1 MLKLRRIE
9 MVGFKSFSE
18 KGQIVVNDTG
28 VTAIVGPNGCG
39 KSNVSDAIAWVLGEQ
54 SAKSLRGEKMEDVI
68 FNGSRTRAPMGMAEV
83 TITMTETNPAYVAAN
98 PIGGNGNGNGNG
110 HGNGNGNGHGDH
122 AVVDAVVEHIAGPP
136 PGPRD
141 IVVQRRLY
149 RSGESVYL
157 IDGKPCRL
165 RDVHDMFLGTGLGPN
180 SYAIIEQGRVG
191 QLLSSKP
198 MDRRALIEEA
208 AGITKFKAKRKLAES
223 RLEAARLNLSRV
235 NDILAEVDRQ
245 RNSLKRQAGKAR
257 RFIELR
263 DRMRDI
269 LSAVFSTRADMLV
282 HQQETCEAALAS
294 IGDEGRRLETEI
306 ERLNALVRQHRSD
319 VESHEES
326 LTATRTRHAEAE
338 LEHGKAVQRI
348 ERLEDQIRLLEER
361 KTALGEENT
370 RAMDEH
376 ARNQGEQAG
385 RAAQLEELDR
395 ARVGIVESIELVKK
409 EIAQRTE
416 ERVAE
421 ERAIEELRRQQF
433 ELVANE
439 ARFRNEITSRG
450 ELIQRLAMQVE
461 RLEREASEV
470 LELTERIGQQLTAA
484 RDEHIEHTAG
494 MSQLRTRL
502 AETEQ
507 ECVGLKNLHVESV
520 LTTAAAKSN
529 QDAIRNRLQTIGEL
543 AVSRAYSTESVQQF
557 FNHVRGSDWAP
568 LGMLA
573 DFVEVDSNYES
584 IVEGFLRFE
593 LQYVVVQNRADAERA
608 LGIVRD
614 VTKGRLECLVLNGL
628 APDGPDNSPAVEEI
642 PGATPMGSVIRF
654 DDRVRHFASRL
665 RDAYLVETLA
675 DAWEL
680 SGRYPHYRFVARS
693 GEVVQGH
700 VVGWGQQEALG
711 PLALKREIRD
721 LDNKSDAAAR
731 ATANAEEE
739 MARLQELL
747 EESEA
752 LKARLATEL
761 QEIEKTILTMDHRV
775 RTLTTDLSHAESR
788 LTVARSEIGRFA
800 TERVELEGALREAH
814 LKLEGIATS
823 RGALDGD
830 IAQHMSKAE
839 SLRMEIENHR
849 HGLGEIQSQLA
860 VLEERRSST
869 VRELNALRQQA
880 ADLEERGRRAIQQI
894 GEAEQQQAETRHSI
908 TALGETVQMLVIERD
923 KLSVS
928 IVEMAARLEEFR
940 HGLRQ
945 AEFQWDETRELLD
958 TWKDRHTALEIE
970 KTQVDS
976 DLKHL
981 ASSCWSELNETIES
995 VCLKYFEPLPAEEL
1009 DLREQEYKD
1018 IREKMDGM
1026 GAVNMMAVDEY
1037 AEAEQRFDFLS
1048 GQRQDLL
1055 DSIQD
1060 TAQAIEEI
1068 DAVCRKQ
1075 FKEAFEAVN
1084 SGFTEAFIHLFGGGH
1099 GELRLLEGAD
1109 ESDAGV
1115 EIVAQPP
1122 GKKLQ
1127 NVLLLSG
1134 GEKALTA
1141 LALLIA
1147 LFRYRPSP
1155 FCVLDEVDAPLDE
1168 ANVDRFAAMVKEMS
1182 RQTQFIVITHS
1193 KRTMEVASML
1203 YGVTMEEPGISK
1215 IISVRL
1221 NEAPVKAAV
1230 AR

>member
-1 MLKLRRIE
+1 VLKLRRIE

-18 KGQIVVNDTG
+18 KGQIAVNDTG

-68 FNGSRTRAPMGMAEV
+68 FNGSRNRAPMGLAEV
-83 TITMTETNPAYVAAN
+83 TITLTDTNPAYVAAN
-98 PIGGNGNGNGNG
+98 GNGNGSGNGNGNGNG
-110 HGNGNGNGHGDH
+110 TH
-122 AVVDAVVEHIAGPP
+122 AVVEPGPVP
-136 PGPRD
+136 VPGPRD

-149 RSGESVYL
+149 RNGESLYL

-165 RDVHDMFLGTGLGPN
+165 RDVHDMFMGTGLGPN

-208 AGITKFKAKRKLAES
+208 AGVTKFKAKRKLAES

-257 RFIELR
+257 RYIELR
-263 DRMRDI
+263 DRMREV
-269 LSAVFSTRADMLV
+269 LSAVFSTRADMLIR
-282 HQQETCEAALAS
+282 QQETCESALAS
-294 IGDEGRRLETEI
+294 IGDEGKRLEAEI
-306 ERLNALVRQHRSD
+306 ERLNAFVHQHRSE
-319 VESHEES
+319 VESHENS
-326 LTATRTRHAEAE
+326 LTATRARHAEAE
-338 LEHGKAVQRI
+338 LEYGKAVGRI
-348 ERLEDQIRLLEER
+348 ERLEDQIRSLEER
-361 KTALGEENT
+361 KNALAEEGTRIGEELTRNLGEQNV
-370 RAMDEH
+370 RVA
-376 ARNQGEQAG
+376 NLG
-385 RAAQLEELDR
+385 ELDQTR
-395 ARVGIVESIELVKK
+395 IGIVESLELAKT
-409 EIAQRTE
+409 EIAR
-416 ERVAE
+416 RVAE
-421 ERAIEELRRQQF
+421 RQAEELSIEGLRRQQI
-433 ELVANE
+433 EMVANE

-450 ELIQRLAMQVE
+450 ELIQRLAMQIE

-470 LELTERIGQQLTAA
+470 QELKERIGQQLTAA
-484 RDEHIEHTAG
+484 RNEHLEHQSG
-494 MSQLRTRL
+494 MSQLRSRL
-502 AETEQ
+502 GETEE
-507 ECVGLKNLHVESV
+507 ECSRLKSLHAESV

-529 QDAIRNRLQTIGEL
+529 LDAIRNRLKTIGDL

-557 FNHVRGSDWAP
+557 FNHVRGSGWQP

-573 DFVEVDSNYES
+573 DFMEVEPNYETV
-584 IVEGFLRFE
+584 VEAFLRYE
-593 LQYVVVQNRADAERA
+593 LQYVVVQNRSDAERV
-608 LGIVRD
+608 LGIVRNI
-614 VTKGRLECLVLNGL
+614 TKGRLECLVLNGDTS
-628 APDGPDNSPAVEEI
+628 AGASESAESI
-642 PGATPMGSVIRF
+642 PGATPMASVIRF
-654 DDRVRHFASRL
+654 NDRVRHFASRL
-665 RDAYLVETLA
+665 RDAYIVESLS

-680 SGRYPHYRFVARS
+680 SGRYPHCRFVAKS
-693 GEVVQGH
+693 GEVVQGY
-700 VVGWGQQEALG
+700 VVGWGQQDELG
-711 PLALKREIRD
+711 PLALKREIRE
-721 LDNKSDAAAR
+721 LDSKADTAAR
-731 ATANAEEE
+731 ETENAEEE
-739 MARLQELL
+739 MARLLDLL

-752 LKARLATEL
+752 LKSRLTSDL

-775 RTLTTDLSHAESR
+775 RTLTTDLSHAENR
-788 LTVARSEIGRFA
+788 WNVARAEIERFSA
-800 TERVELEGALREAH
+800 ERVELENALREAE
-814 LKLEGIATS
+814 LKLAGLAESKQTMDAE
-823 RGALDGD
+823 
-830 IAQHMSKAE
+830 IAQHASRIE
-839 SLRMEIENHR
+839 SVRVEIESKQKE
-849 HGLGEIQSQLA
+849 LAEIQSRLA
-860 VLEERRSST
+860 VLEERRST
-869 VRELNALRQQA
+869 AVRELNTLMAQSSE
-880 ADLEERGRRAIQQI
+880 LEERSRRAVQQI
-894 GEAEQQQAETRHSI
+894 ADADHQQAETRLSI
-908 TALGETVQMLVIERD
+908 ENLGEARNLLVIERD
-923 KLSVS
+923 QLSVS
-928 IVEMAARLEEFR
+928 IVEMAARLEE
-940 HGLRQ
+940 LRQ
-945 AEFQWDETRELLD
+945 GLKEAEFQWDETRKYLD

-981 ASSCWSELNETIES
+981 ASSCWSELNETIET
-995 VCLKYFEPLPAEEL
+995 VCLKFFEPLSAEEL
-1009 DLREQEYKD
+1009 ELREQEYKEV
-1018 IREKMDGM
+1018 REKMDAM

-1037 AEAEQRFDFLS
+1037 AEAEQRFEFLG

-1068 DAVCRKQ
+1068 DSVCRRQ

-1084 SGFTEAFIHLFGGGH
+1084 TGFTEAFITLFGGGH
-1099 GELRLLEGAD
+1099 GELRLLEGTE

-1215 IISVRL
+1215 IVSVRL
-1221 NEAPVKAAV
+1221 NEAPVKAA
-1230 AR
+1230 AS

>member
-9 MVGFKSFSE
+9 MVGFKSFSD
-18 KGQIVVNDTG
+18 KGQIAINDIG

-68 FNGSRTRAPMGMAEV
+68 FNGSRNRAPMGMAEV
-83 TITMTETNPAYVAAN
+83 SITLTDTNPVYVAA
-98 PIGGNGNGNGNG
+98 NGNGNGT
-110 HGNGNGNGHGDH
+110 NGNGTNGNGANGNGLH
-122 AVVDAVVEHIAGPP
+122 EQGPVP
-136 PGPRD
+136 VSGPRD
-141 IVVQRRLY
+141 VVVQRRLY
-149 RSGESVYL
+149 RNGESLYL

-208 AGITKFKAKRKLAES
+208 AGVTKFKAKRKLAES

-257 RFIELR
+257 RYIELR
-263 DRMRDI
+263 DRMREI
-269 LSAVFSTRADMLV
+269 LSAVFSTRADMLIR
-282 HQQETCEAALAS
+282 QQETCEAALAS
-294 IGDEGRRLETEI
+294 IGDEGRKLEAEI
-306 ERLNALVRQHRSD
+306 ERLNALVRQHRTD
-319 VESHEES
+319 VETHENL

-338 LEHGKAVQRI
+338 LEFGKVVGRI

-361 KTALGEENT
+361 KTALSEEG
-370 RAMDEH
+370 
-376 ARNQGEQAG
+376 ARI
-385 RAAQLEELDR
+385 REELTRNMADQNER
-395 ARVGIVESIELVKK
+395 VASLEDLDQTRVGIVQSLDLVKA
-409 EIAQRTE
+409 EIALRTA
-416 ERVAE
+416 ERQAE
-421 ERAIEELRRQQF
+421 EQFIEQLRRQQI
-433 ELVANE
+433 ELVAEE
-439 ARFRNEITSRG
+439 ARIRNEITSRG
-450 ELIQRLAMQVE
+450 ELIQRLSMQIE

-470 LELTERIGQQLTAA
+470 HELIERIGQQLTAA
-484 RDEHIEHTAG
+484 RDEHLEHQSG

-507 ECVGLKNLHVESV
+507 ECIRLKNLHVESV

-529 QDAIRNRLQTIGEL
+529 QDAIRNRLQTIGDL
-543 AVSRAYSTESVQQF
+543 AISRAYSTESVQQF
-557 FNHVRGSDWAP
+557 FNHVRGSGWQP

-573 DFVEVDSNYES
+573 DFMEVEPNYES
-584 IVEGFLRFE
+584 VVEAYLRNE
-593 LQYVVVQNRADAERA
+593 LQYVVVQNRSDAERA
-608 LGIVRD
+608 LGIVRNI
-614 VTKGRLECLVLNGL
+614 TKGKLECLVLNG
-628 APDGPDNSPAVEEI
+628 DNSSYSADSAESI
-642 PGATPMGSVIRF
+642 PGATPMASVIRF
-654 DDRVRHFASRL
+654 NDRVRHFASRL
-665 RDAYLVETLA
+665 RDAYIVESLA

-680 SGRYPHYRFVARS
+680 SGRYPHCRFVAKS

-700 VVGWGQQEALG
+700 VVGWGQQDELG
-711 PLALKREIRD
+711 PLALKREIRE
-721 LDNKSDAAAR
+721 LDRRAEAAVR
-731 ATANAEEE
+731 ETANAEEE
-739 MARLQELL
+739 MARLLDLL
-747 EESEA
+747 EESDA
-752 LKARLATEL
+752 QKARLTSEL

-775 RTLTTDLSHAESR
+775 RTLTTDLSHAQSR
-788 LTVARSEIGRFA
+788 WTVARAEIERFA
-800 TERVELEGALREAH
+800 AERVELETALREAEVQ
-814 LKLEGIATS
+814 LAGIAES
-823 RGALDGD
+823 RNAMDVE
-830 IAQHMSKAE
+830 IAEHTTRNE
-839 SLRMEIENHR
+839 TLRIEIENEQR
-849 HGLGEIQSQLA
+849 SLSEIQSQLA
-860 VLEERRSST
+860 VLEERRST
-869 VRELNALRQQA
+869 AVRELNALLAQSSE
-880 ADLEERGRRAIQQI
+880 LEERAGRAVQQI
-894 GEAEQQQAETRHSI
+894 AEADHQQSETRISI
-908 TALGETVQMLVIERD
+908 ESLGETRSQLVLERD
-923 KLSVS
+923 QLSVA
-928 IVEMAARLEEFR
+928 IVEIAARLD
-940 HGLRQ
+940 GLRLALKE
-945 AEFQWDETRELLD
+945 AEFDWDQTRSYLD

-981 ASSCWSELNETIES
+981 ASTCWSELNETIES
-995 VCLKYFEPLPAEEL
+995 VCLRIFEPLSAADLE
-1009 DLREQEYKD
+1009 LREQEYKEV
-1018 IREKMDGM
+1018 REKMDSM

-1037 AEAEQRFDFLS
+1037 AEAEQRFEFLG

-1060 TAQAIEEI
+1060 TAQAIDEI
-1068 DAVCRKQ
+1068 DSVCRKQ

-1084 SGFTEAFIHLFGGGH
+1084 AGFTEAFIHLFGGGH
-1099 GELRLLEGAD
+1099 GELRLLEGTE

-1168 ANVDRFAAMVKEMS
+1168 ANVDRFAAMVKDMS
-1182 RQTQFIVITHS
+1182 RTTQFIVITHS

-1215 IISVRL
+1215 IVSVRM
-1221 NEAPVKAAV
+1221 NESPVKAA
-1230 AR
+1230 AS

>member
-1 MLKLRRIE
+1 

-18 KGQIVVNDTG
+18 KGQIAVNDNG
-28 VTAIVGPNGCG
+28 ITAIVGPNGCG

-68 FNGSRTRAPMGMAEV
+68 FNGSRNRAPMGMAEV
-83 TITMTETNPAYVAAN
+83 SITLTDTNPAYAAA
-98 PIGGNGNGNGNG
+98 NGNGNGA
-110 HGNGNGNGHGDH
+110 NGNGTNGNGTTVHGLH
-122 AVVDAVVEHIAGPP
+122 EQGPVP
-136 PGPRD
+136 VPGPRD

-149 RSGESVYL
+149 RNGESLYL

-208 AGITKFKAKRKLAES
+208 AGVTKFKAKRKLAES

-257 RFIELR
+257 RYIELR
-263 DRMRDI
+263 DRMREI
-269 LSAVFSTRADMLV
+269 LSAVFSTRADMLI
-282 HQQETCEAALAS
+282 HQQETCEASLAS
-294 IGDEGRRLETEI
+294 IGDEGRRLEADI
-306 ERLNALVRQHRSD
+306 ERLNALVRQHRVD
-319 VESHEES
+319 VESHENS

-338 LEHGKAVQRI
+338 LEYGKAVGRI

-361 KTALGEENT
+361 KAALSEEGARISEELT
-370 RAMDEH
+370 RNMADQNVRV
-376 ARNQGEQAG
+376 AS
-385 RAAQLEELDR
+385 LEELDQTR
-395 ARVGIVESIELVKK
+395 IGIVESLELVKT
-409 EIAQRTE
+409 EIARRTA
-416 ERVAE
+416 ERYAE
-421 ERAIEELRRQQF
+421 EQSIEQLRRQQI
-433 ELVANE
+433 EMVATE

-450 ELIQRLAMQVE
+450 ELIQRLAMQIE

-470 LELTERIGQQLTAA
+470 HELIERIGQQLTAA
-484 RDEHIEHTAG
+484 RDEHLEHQSG
-494 MSQLRTRL
+494 MSQLRSRL
-502 AETEQ
+502 TDTEQ
-507 ECVGLKNLHVESV
+507 ECVRLKNLHVEAV

-529 QDAIRNRLQTIGEL
+529 QDAIRNRLQTIGDL
-543 AVSRAYSTESVQQF
+543 AISRAYSTESVQQF
-557 FNHVRGSDWAP
+557 FNHVRGSNWQP

-573 DFVEVDSNYES
+573 DFMEVETNYES
-584 IVEGFLRFE
+584 VVEAFLRNE
-593 LQYVVVQNRADAERA
+593 LQYVVVQNRSDAERV
-608 LGIVRD
+608 LGIVRNI
-614 VTKGRLECLVLNGL
+614 TKGRLECLVLNG
-628 APDGPDNSPAVEEI
+628 DSSSSSSDSPEAI
-642 PGATPMGSVIRF
+642 PGATPMASVIRF
-654 DDRVRHFASRL
+654 NDRVRHFASRL
-665 RDAYLVETLA
+665 RDAYIVESLA

-680 SGRYPHYRFVARS
+680 SGRYPHCRFVAKS
-693 GEVVQGH
+693 GEVVQGY
-700 VVGWGQQEALG
+700 VVGWGQQDELG
-711 PLALKREIRD
+711 PLALKREIRE
-721 LDNKSDAAAR
+721 LDRKADAAER
-731 ATANAEEE
+731 ETANAEEE
-739 MARLQELL
+739 TARLLDLL
-747 EESEA
+747 EESDA
-752 LKARLATEL
+752 LKARLTSEL

-788 LTVARSEIGRFA
+788 WTVARAEIERFA
-800 TERVELEGALREAH
+800 AERVELETALREAEVQ
-814 LKLEGIATS
+814 LAGLAESKNAMDAEIAEHTT
-823 RGALDGD
+823 RN
-830 IAQHMSKAE
+830 E
-839 SLRMEIENHR
+839 SLRIEIENEQR
-849 HGLGEIQSQLA
+849 SLSEIQSRLA
-860 VLEERRSST
+860 VLEERRST
-869 VRELNALRQQA
+869 AVRELNTLLAQSSE
-880 ADLEERGRRAIQQI
+880 LEERAGRAVQQI
-894 GEAEQQQAETRHSI
+894 AEADHQQSETRLSI
-908 TALGETVQMLVIERD
+908 ENLGETLKQLVLERD
-923 KLSVS
+923 QLSVA
-928 IVEMAARLEEFR
+928 IVEMAARLEELR
-940 HGLRQ
+940 HGLKE
-945 AEFQWDETRELLD
+945 AEFDWDQTREYLA

-995 VCLKYFEPLPAEEL
+995 VCLRCFEPLSAEDLE
-1009 DLREQEYKD
+1009 LREQEYKD
-1018 IREKMDGM
+1018 VREKMDAM

-1037 AEAEQRFDFLS
+1037 AEAEQRFEFLG

-1068 DAVCRKQ
+1068 DSVCRKQ

-1084 SGFTEAFIHLFGGGH
+1084 TGFTEAFIHLFGGGH
-1099 GELRLLEGAD
+1099 GELRLLEGTE

-1168 ANVDRFAAMVKEMS
+1168 ANVDRFAAMVKDMS
-1182 RQTQFIVITHS
+1182 RTTQFIVITHS

-1215 IISVRL
+1215 IVSDRL
-1221 NEAPVKAAV
+1221 NEAPVKAA
-1230 AR
+1230 AS

>member
-1 MLKLRRIE
+1 

-18 KGQIVVNDTG
+18 KGQIAVNDTG

-68 FNGSRTRAPMGMAEV
+68 FNGSRNRAPMGMAEV
-83 TITMTETNPAYVAAN
+83 SITLTDTNPAYVAAN
-98 PIGGNGNGNGNG
+98 GNGNGNGANG
-110 HGNGNGNGHGDH
+110 T
-122 AVVDAVVEHIAGPP
+122 AHIVHEQGPVP
-136 PGPRD
+136 VPGPRD

-149 RSGESVYL
+149 RNGESLYL

-165 RDVHDMFLGTGLGPN
+165 RDVHDMFMGTGLGPN

-208 AGITKFKAKRKLAES
+208 AGVTKFKAKRKLAES

-257 RFIELR
+257 RYIELR
-263 DRMRDI
+263 DRMREI
-269 LSAVFSTRADMLV
+269 LSAVFSTRADMLI
-282 HQQETCEAALAS
+282 HQQEACEASLAS
-294 IGDEGRRLETEI
+294 IGDEGRRLEADI
-306 ERLNALVRQHRSD
+306 ERLNALVRQHRAD
-319 VESHEES
+319 VETHENS
-326 LTATRTRHAEAE
+326 LTATRARHAETE
-338 LEHGKAVQRI
+338 LEYGKVVGRI

-361 KTALGEENT
+361 KTALSEEGARISEELT
-370 RAMDEH
+370 RNMADQNVRI
-376 ARNQGEQAG
+376 AS
-385 RAAQLEELDR
+385 LEELDQTR
-395 ARVGIVESIELVKK
+395 IGIVESLERVKA
-409 EIAQRTE
+409 EIARLTA
-416 ERVAE
+416 ERQAE
-421 ERAIEELRRQQF
+421 EQSIEQLRRQQI
-433 ELVANE
+433 EMVATE

-450 ELIQRLAMQVE
+450 ELIQRLTMQIE

-470 LELTERIGQQLTAA
+470 HELIERIGQQLTAA
-484 RDEHIEHTAG
+484 RDEHLEHQSG

-502 AETEQ
+502 TETEQ
-507 ECVGLKNLHVESV
+507 ECVRLKNLHVESV

-529 QDAIRNRLQTIGEL
+529 QDAIRNRLQTIGDL
-543 AVSRAYSTESVQQF
+543 AISRAYSTESVQQF
-557 FNHVRGSDWAP
+557 FNHVRGSGWQP

-573 DFVEVDSNYES
+573 DFMEVETNYES
-584 IVEGFLRFE
+584 VVEAFLRYE
-593 LQYVVVQNRADAERA
+593 LQYVVVQNRSDAERV
-608 LGIVRD
+608 LGIVRNI
-614 VTKGRLECLVLNGL
+614 TKGRLECLVLNG
-628 APDGPDNSPAVEEI
+628 DDSSNSSDSPEAI
-642 PGATPMGSVIRF
+642 PGATPMASVIRF
-654 DDRVRHFASRL
+654 NDRVRHFANRL
-665 RDAYLVETLA
+665 RDAYIVESLA

-680 SGRYPHYRFVARS
+680 SSRYPHCRFVAKS
-693 GEVVQGH
+693 GEVVQGY
-700 VVGWGQQEALG
+700 VVGWGQQDELG
-711 PLALKREIRD
+711 PLALKREIRE
-721 LDNKSDAAAR
+721 LDKKADTAER
-731 ATANAEEE
+731 ETANAEDE
-739 MARLQELL
+739 MARLLDLL
-747 EESEA
+747 EESDA
-752 LKARLATEL
+752 LKARLSSEL

-788 LTVARSEIGRFA
+788 WTVARAEIERFTA
-800 TERVELEGALREAH
+800 ERVELETALREAEVH
-814 LKLEGIATS
+814 LAGLSESKNVMDAEIAEHTT
-823 RGALDGD
+823 RN
-830 IAQHMSKAE
+830 E
-839 SLRMEIENHR
+839 SLRVEIESEQR
-849 HGLGEIQSQLA
+849 SLSEIQSQLA
-860 VLEERRSST
+860 VLEERRST
-869 VRELNALRQQA
+869 AVRELNTLLAQSSE
-880 ADLEERGRRAIQQI
+880 LEERARRAVQQI
-894 GEAEQQQAETRHSI
+894 SEAGHQQAETRLSI
-908 TALGETVQMLVIERD
+908 EHLGETRNQLVLERD
-923 KLSVS
+923 QLSLA
-928 IVEMAARLEEFR
+928 IVEMAASLEELR
-940 HGLRQ
+940 HGLRE
-945 AEFQWDETRELLD
+945 AEFDWDQTREYLD

-995 VCLKYFEPLPAEEL
+995 VCLRFFEPLSAEDLE
-1009 DLREQEYKD
+1009 LREQEYKEV
-1018 IREKMDGM
+1018 REKMDAM
-1026 GAVNMMAVDEY
+1026 GAVNMMAVEEY
-1037 AEAEQRFDFLS
+1037 AEAEQRFEFLG

-1068 DAVCRKQ
+1068 DSVCRKQ

-1084 SGFTEAFIHLFGGGH
+1084 TGFTEAFIHLFGGGH
-1099 GELRLLEGAD
+1099 GELRLLEGTE

-1168 ANVDRFAAMVKEMS
+1168 ANVDRFAAMVKDMS
-1182 RQTQFIVITHS
+1182 RTTQFIVITHS

-1215 IISVRL
+1215 IVSVRL
-1221 NEAPVKAAV
+1221 NEAPVKAA
-1230 AR
+1230 AS

>member
-1 MLKLRRIE
+1 
-9 MVGFKSFSE
+9 MVGFKSFSD
-18 KGQIVVNDTG
+18 KGQIAVNDSG

-68 FNGSRTRAPMGMAEV
+68 FNGSRNRAPMGMAEV
-83 TITMTETNPAYVAAN
+83 SITLTDTNPVYVAPN
-98 PIGGNGNGNGNG
+98 GNGNGNGNG
-110 HGNGNGNGHGDH
+110 ANGNGTNGNGANGNGLTHVAH
-122 AVVDAVVEHIAGPP
+122 EGPVP
-136 PGPRD
+136 VPGPRD

-149 RSGESVYL
+149 RNGESLYL

-208 AGITKFKAKRKLAES
+208 AGVTKFKAKRKLAES

-257 RFIELR
+257 RYIELR
-263 DRMRDI
+263 DRMREI
-269 LSAVFSTRADMLV
+269 LSAVFSTRADMLMR
-282 HQQETCEAALAS
+282 QQETCETALAS
-294 IGDEGRRLETEI
+294 IGDEGRKLEADI
-306 ERLNALVRQHRSD
+306 ERLNALVRQHRAD
-319 VESHEES
+319 VETHENS
-326 LTATRTRHAEAE
+326 LIATRTRHAEAE
-338 LEHGKAVQRI
+338 LEYGKVVGRI

-361 KTALGEENT
+361 KIALSEESARISEELT
-370 RAMDEH
+370 RNMADH
-376 ARNQGEQAG
+376 NIRVAS
-385 RAAQLEELDR
+385 LEELDQTKF
-395 ARVGIVESIELVKK
+395 GIVQSLDLVKAEITLRTAERQAEEHSIE
-409 EIAQRTE
+409 Q
-416 ERVAE
+416 
-421 ERAIEELRRQQF
+421 LRRQQM
-433 ELVANE
+433 ELVAAE
-439 ARFRNEITSRG
+439 ARCRNEITSRG
-450 ELIQRLAMQVE
+450 ELIQRLIMQIE
-461 RLEREASEV
+461 RLEREATEV
-470 LELTERIGQQLTAA
+470 HELIERIRQQLTAA
-484 RDEHIEHTAG
+484 QDEHLEHQSG

-507 ECVGLKNLHVESV
+507 ECIRLKNLHVESV

-529 QDAIRNRLQTIGEL
+529 QDAIRNRLQTIGDL
-543 AVSRAYSTESVQQF
+543 AISRAYSTESVQQF
-557 FNHVRGSDWAP
+557 FNHVRGSGWQP

-573 DFVEVDSNYES
+573 DFMEVEPNYES
-584 IVEGFLRFE
+584 VVEAYLRYE
-593 LQYVVVQNRADAERA
+593 LQYVVVQNRSDAERA
-608 LGIVRD
+608 LGIVRNI
-614 VTKGRLECLVLNGL
+614 TKGRLECLVLNG
-628 APDGPDNSPAVEEI
+628 DNSSYSPDSAESI
-642 PGATPMGSVIRF
+642 PGATPMASVIRF
-654 DDRVRHFASRL
+654 NERVRHFASRL
-665 RDAYLVETLA
+665 RDAYIVDSLA

-680 SGRYPHYRFVARS
+680 SGRYPHCRFVAKS
-693 GEVVQGH
+693 GEVVQGY
-700 VVGWGQQEALG
+700 VVGWGQQDELG
-711 PLALKREIRD
+711 PLALKREIRE
-721 LDNKSDAAAR
+721 LDRRAEAAER
-731 ATANAEEE
+731 ETTNAEEE
-739 MARLQELL
+739 MARLLDL
-747 EESEA
+747 FGESES
-752 LKARLATEL
+752 LKARLTSEL

-788 LTVARSEIGRFA
+788 WTVARAEIGRFA
-800 TERVELEGALREAH
+800 AERVELETALRDAEVQLAGLAESKSVMDVEIAAH
-814 LKLEGIATS
+814 TA
-823 RGALDGD
+823 RN
-830 IAQHMSKAE
+830 E
-839 SLRMEIENHR
+839 SLRVVIENEQR
-849 HGLGEIQSQLA
+849 TLSEIQSQLA
-860 VLEERRSST
+860 VLEERRST
-869 VRELNALRQQA
+869 AVRELNALLTQSSE
-880 ADLEERGRRAIQQI
+880 LEERARRAVQQI
-894 GEAEQQQAETRHSI
+894 AEANHQQSETRVSI
-908 TALGETVQMLVIERD
+908 ESLGETRNQLVVERD
-923 KLSVS
+923 QLSAV
-928 IVEMAARLEEFR
+928 IVEMAARLDE
-940 HGLRQ
+940 LRLSLKE
-945 AEFQWDETRELLD
+945 AEFDWDQTRADLD

-981 ASSCWSELNETIES
+981 ASTCWSELNETIES
-995 VCLKYFEPLPAEEL
+995 VCLRIFEPLSAEDL
-1009 DLREQEYKD
+1009 DLREQEYKEV
-1018 IREKMDGM
+1018 REKMDSM

-1037 AEAEQRFDFLS
+1037 AEAEQRFEFLG

-1060 TAQAIEEI
+1060 TSQAIEEI
-1068 DAVCRKQ
+1068 DSVCRKQ

-1084 SGFTEAFIHLFGGGH
+1084 TGFTEAFVHLFGGGH
-1099 GELRLLEGAD
+1099 GELRLLEGTE

-1168 ANVDRFAAMVKEMS
+1168 ANVDRFAAMVKDMS
-1182 RQTQFIVITHS
+1182 RTTQFIVITHS

-1215 IISVRL
+1215 VVSVRL
-1221 NEAPVKAAV
+1221 NESPVKAA
-1230 AR
+1230 AS

>member
-18 KGQIVVNDTG
+18 KGQIAVNDTG

-68 FNGSRTRAPMGMAEV
+68 FNGSRNRAPMGMAEV
-83 TITMTETNPAYVAAN
+83 SITLTDTNPAYVTAN
-98 PIGGNGNGNGNG
+98 GNGNGNGNG
-110 HGNGNGNGHGDH
+110 ANGNGSVAHTV
-122 AVVDAVVEHIAGPP
+122 AHIVHEPGPVP
-136 PGPRD
+136 VPGPRD

-149 RSGESVYL
+149 RNGESVYL

-208 AGITKFKAKRKLAES
+208 AGVTKFKAKRKLAES

-257 RFIELR
+257 RYIELR
-263 DRMRDI
+263 ERMREV
-269 LSAVFSTRADMLV
+269 LSAVFSTRADMLIR
-282 HQQETCEAALAS
+282 QQETCEASLAS
-294 IGDEGRRLETEI
+294 IGDEGRKLESEI
-306 ERLNALVRQHRSD
+306 ERLNALVRQHRTD
-319 VESHEES
+319 VESQENM
-326 LTATRTRHAEAE
+326 LTSTRTRHAEAE
-338 LEHGKAVQRI
+338 LEYGKAVGRI

-361 KTALGEENT
+361 KTALTEEGTRIGEELT
-370 RAMDEH
+370 RNMADQT
-376 ARNQGEQAG
+376 ARVENLA
-385 RAAQLEELDR
+385 ELDQTR
-395 ARVGIVESIELVKK
+395 IGIVESLELVKAQ
-409 EIAQRTE
+409 IALRTA
-416 ERVAE
+416 ERQAE
-421 ERAIEELRRQQF
+421 EQSIEQLRRQQI
-433 ELVANE
+433 EMVATE

-450 ELIQRLAMQVE
+450 ELIQRLAMQIE

-470 LELTERIGQQLTAA
+470 HELIERIGQQLTAA
-484 RDEHIEHTAG
+484 RDEHLEHQSG

-502 AETEQ
+502 TETEQ
-507 ECVGLKNLHVESV
+507 ECVQLKNLHAESV

-529 QDAIRNRLQTIGEL
+529 QDAIRNRLQTIGDL
-543 AVSRAYSTESVQQF
+543 AISRAYSTESVQQF
-557 FNHVRGSDWAP
+557 FNHVRGSGWQP

-573 DFVEVDSNYES
+573 DFMEVEPNYETV
-584 IVEGFLRFE
+584 VEAFLRYE
-593 LQYVVVQNRADAERA
+593 LQYVVVQNRSDAERV
-608 LGIVRD
+608 LGIVRNI
-614 VTKGRLECLVLNGL
+614 TKGRLECLVLNGDSGTD
-628 APDGPDNSPAVEEI
+628 ASDPPETI
-642 PGATPMGSVIRF
+642 PGATPMASVIRF
-654 DDRVRHFASRL
+654 NDRVRHFAGRL
-665 RDAYLVETLA
+665 RDAYIVDSLS

-680 SGRYPHYRFVARS
+680 SGRYPHCRFVAKT
-693 GEVVQGH
+693 GEVVQGY
-700 VVGWGQQEALG
+700 VVGWGQQDELG
-711 PLALKREIRD
+711 PLALKREIRE
-721 LDNKSDAAAR
+721 LDKKADAAER
-731 ATANAEEE
+731 ETANAEEE
-739 MARLQELL
+739 MARLLDLL
-747 EESEA
+747 EESES
-752 LKARLATEL
+752 LKARLTSEL

-775 RTLTTDLSHAESR
+775 RTLTTDLSHAENR
-788 LTVARSEIGRFA
+788 WKVARAEIERFT
-800 TERVELEGALREAH
+800 TERVELEVALKEAEIQ
-814 LKLEGIATS
+814 LAGLAESKSAMDAE
-823 RGALDGD
+823 
-830 IAQHMSKAE
+830 IAQHASRNE
-839 SLRMEIENHR
+839 SLRAEIESQQR
-849 HGLGEIQSQLA
+849 ELSEVQSRLA
-860 VLEERRSST
+860 VLEERRST
-869 VRELNALRQQA
+869 AVRELNALMQQSSE
-880 ADLEERGRRAIQQI
+880 LEERARRAVQQI
-894 GEAEQQQAETRHSI
+894 ADADHQQSETRVSI
-908 TALGETVQMLVIERD
+908 ENLGETLKQLVLERD
-923 KLSVS
+923 HLSAA
-928 IVEMAARLEEFR
+928 IVEMATRLEELR
-940 HGLRQ
+940 HGLKE
-945 AEFQWDETRELLD
+945 AEFDWDQTRAYLD

-981 ASSCWSELNETIES
+981 ASTCWSELNETIET
-995 VCLKYFEPLPAEEL
+995 VCLKFFEPLSPEDLA
-1009 DLREQEYKD
+1009 LREQEYTEV
-1018 IREKMDGM
+1018 REKMDAM

-1037 AEAEQRFDFLS
+1037 AEAEQRFGFLS

-1068 DAVCRKQ
+1068 DSVCRKQ

-1084 SGFTEAFIHLFGGGH
+1084 SGFTEAFVHLFGGGH
-1099 GELRLLEGAD
+1099 GELRLLEGTD

-1168 ANVDRFAAMVKEMS
+1168 ANVDRFAAMVKDMS

-1215 IISVRL
+1215 IVSVRL
-1221 NEAPVKAAV
+1221 NESPVKAAV
-1230 AR
+1230 S

>member
-18 KGQIVVNDTG
+18 KGQIVINDTG

-68 FNGSRTRAPMGMAEV
+68 FNGSRNRAPMGMAEV
-83 TITMTETNPAYVAAN
+83 SITMTDTNPAYVAAN
-98 PIGGNGNGNGNG
+98 GNGNGNGA
-110 HGNGNGNGHGDH
+110 NGNGTNGNGANGNGTVGHGLH
-122 AVVDAVVEHIAGPP
+122 EHGPVP
-136 PGPRD
+136 VPGPRD

-149 RSGESVYL
+149 RNGESVYL

-208 AGITKFKAKRKLAES
+208 AGVTKFKAKRKLAES

-257 RFIELR
+257 RYIELR
-263 DRMRDI
+263 GRMREV
-269 LSAVFSTRADMLV
+269 LSAVFSTRADMLIR
-282 HQQETCEAALAS
+282 QQETCEASLAS
-294 IGDEGRRLETEI
+294 IGDEGRRLESEI
-306 ERLNALVRQHRSD
+306 ERLNALVRQHRAD
-319 VESHEES
+319 VESHENS

-338 LEHGKAVQRI
+338 LEYGKTVGRI

-361 KTALGEENT
+361 KTALSEEGARIREEIT
-370 RAMDEH
+370 RNLADQSVRVENL
-376 ARNQGEQAG
+376 A
-385 RAAQLEELDR
+385 ELDQTR
-395 ARVGIVESIELVKK
+395 IGIVEALEQVKT
-409 EIAQRTE
+409 EIARRTG

-421 ERAIEELRRQQF
+421 EQAIEQLRRQQF
-433 ELVANE
+433 EIVGNE
-439 ARFRNEITSRG
+439 ARFRNEIVSRG
-450 ELIQRLAMQVE
+450 ELIQRLAMQIE

-470 LELTERIGQQLTAA
+470 HELIERIGQQLAAA
-484 RDEHIEHTAG
+484 RNEHFEHQSG

-502 AETEQ
+502 TETEQ
-507 ECVGLKNLHVESV
+507 ECIRLKNLHVESV

-529 QDAIRNRLQTIGEL
+529 QDAIRNRLQTIGDL
-543 AVSRAYSTESVQQF
+543 AISRAYSTESVQQF
-557 FNHVRGSDWAP
+557 FNHVRGSSFQP

-573 DFVEVDSNYES
+573 DFMEVEPNCES
-584 IVEGFLRFE
+584 VVEAFLRYE
-593 LQYVVVQNRADAERA
+593 LQYVVVENRSDAERV
-608 LGIVRD
+608 LGIVRNI
-614 VTKGRLECLVLNGL
+614 TKGRLDCLVLNGESS
-628 APDGPDNSPAVEEI
+628 PDRPESVEAI
-642 PGATPMGSVIRF
+642 PGATPMASVIRF
-654 DDRVRHFASRL
+654 NDRVRHFASRL
-665 RDAYLVETLA
+665 RDAYIVASLA

-680 SGRYPHYRFVARS
+680 SGRYPHCRFVARS
-693 GEVVQGH
+693 GEVVQGY
-700 VVGWGQQEALG
+700 VVGWGQQDELG
-711 PLALKREIRD
+711 PLALKREIRE
-721 LDNKSDAAAR
+721 LDKKADAAAR
-731 ATANAEEE
+731 ETANAEEE
-739 MARLQELL
+739 MARLLDLL

-752 LKARLATEL
+752 LKSRLTAEL
-761 QEIEKTILTMDHRV
+761 QEVEKTILTMDHRV

-788 LTVARSEIGRFA
+788 WTVARAEIERFTA
-800 TERVELEGALREAH
+800 ERVELEGALREAEIQ
-814 LKLEGIATS
+814 LVVLSNSKNAMDAE
-823 RGALDGD
+823 
-830 IAQHMSKAE
+830 IAQHTSRNE
-839 SLRMEIENHR
+839 SLRIDIENQQR
-849 HGLGEIQSQLA
+849 SLSEIQSRLA
-860 VLEERRSST
+860 VLEERRST
-869 VRELNALRQQA
+869 AVRELNAFLAQC
-880 ADLEERGRRAIQQI
+880 ADLEERSRRAVQQI
-894 GEAEQQQAETRHSI
+894 AEADHQQAETRVSI
-908 TALGETVQMLVIERD
+908 ENLGENRNQLALERD
-923 KLSVS
+923 RLSVA
-928 IVEMAARLEEFR
+928 IAEMAARLEELR
-940 HGLRQ
+940 HGLRE
-945 AEFQWDETRELLD
+945 AEFQWDETRAYLD

-981 ASSCWSELNETIES
+981 ASTCWSELNETIES
-995 VCLKYFEPLPAEEL
+995 VCLRFFEPLSPEDLE
-1009 DLREQEYKD
+1009 LREQEFKEV
-1018 IREKMDGM
+1018 REKMDAM

-1068 DAVCRKQ
+1068 DSVCRKQ

-1099 GELRLLEGAD
+1099 GELRLLEGTD

-1168 ANVDRFAAMVKEMS
+1168 ANVDRFAAMVKDMS

-1193 KRTMEVASML
+1193 KRTMEVADML

-1215 IISVRL
+1215 IVSVRL
-1221 NEAPVKAAV
+1221 NETPVKAAV
-1230 AR
+1230 S